1 MNTFIRF
8 HRRICNPVIWVIL
21 LGVHVSAQSSQDAA
35 AALANTP
42 YGGSVVSAP
51 VSQDAISLTIS
62 DAIDRGLRYNLG
74 LLLSADATEA
84 SRAARLHAL
93 SELMPQVNGKV
104 AGSSQQI
111 NLAAFGF
118 PPTPGFPSIVGP
130 FPLIDARAMVT
141 APVIDFKTL
150 NKVRAASED
159 LKAAK
164 ATMQDSREIVVLAV
178 ANFYLHVLAD
188 AARVDSARAEVATA
202 EAVFKQSSD
211 MKQAG
216 TVPGIDVLRAQVDLQ
231 AREQKLLALQ
241 NNFAKDKLTLARSI
255 GLPAG
260 QLFTLADKMPTTS
273 PHAPLPIE
281 MVISDALRQRSDYL
295 SAEAALHSA
304 ELSRKAAQAG
314 NLPSLEFAADYGTIG
329 ESITSNHGTF
339 SATGTIKIP
348 LYTGGKVKSDVLAA
362 EATIHQRESE
372 LKNLAQQIEVEV
384 RNAYLDID
392 TTNQQL
398 DVARSAVQL
407 ANEELTQAK
416 DRFASGV
423 GTSIELVQAEQSVAD
438 ADENVTQAL
447 YANNIAKASLARAAG
462 AAERTI
468 KDFLGGQK

>member
-1 MNTFIRF
+1 MNTFIRARLHSF
-8 HRRICNPVIWVIL
+8 GIAL
-21 LGVHVSAQSSQDAA
+21 LIVFCLNSASAQSSQDAA
-35 AALANTP
+35 AALANSQ

-51 VSQDAISLTIS
+51 ISQDAISLTIS

-74 LLLSADATEA
+74 LLLSSDATDA
-84 SRAARLHAL
+84 SRAARLKAL
-93 SELMPQVNGKV
+93 SDLMPQVNGKV

-118 PPTPGFPSIVGP
+118 PPTPGFPSVVGP
-130 FPLIDARAMVT
+130 FPLIDARATIT
-141 APVIDFKTL
+141 APVVDLKSL
-150 NKVRAASED
+150 NKARAASED

-202 EAVFKQSSD
+202 EAVFQQSSD

-216 TVPGIDVLRAQVDLQ
+216 MVPGIDVLRAQVDLE
-231 AREQKLLALQ
+231 ARKQRLLALQ
-241 NNFAKDKLTLARSI
+241 NNLAKDKFTLARSI

-260 QLFTLADKMPTTS
+260 QLFTLADKMPTTT

-281 MVISDALRQRSDYL
+281 MVITDALKQRSDYL
-295 SAEAALHSA
+295 SGEAALHSA

-329 ESITSNHGTF
+329 ESLTSNHGTF

-362 EATIHQRESE
+362 DATIHQRESE

-438 ADENVTQAL
+438 ANENVIQAL

-468 KDFLGGQK
+468 KDFLGGKQ